1 MSYSFRCASSH
12 VLYGSM
18 AHASSPSFCSLLT
31 GDAWAVVFSVFAEGI
46 VPSSTFYVALFITL
60 TGVVIYETAPSP
72 VIKPKKVKAVGE
84 IQLTEHHRAGS
95 DDMVEIK
102 LTEDDDDNKII

>member
-1 MSYSFRCASSH
+1 MRSI
-12 VLYGSM
+12 
-18 AHASSPSFCSLLT
+18 AHAPLLCSLLT

-46 VPSSTFYVALFITL
+46 VPAPSFYVALFITL

-72 VIKPKKVKAVGE
+72 VIKPKKVPGVLCE

-95 DDMVEIK
+95 DGMIEIK
-102 LTEDDDDNKII
+102 LTDDNDNRII